1 MSKYTDKAKQ
11 LRAMTVPHYNCAQA
25 VIVPFAE
32 DLDIDEELL
41 MRMAANFGGGMRM
54 ASVCGSITGAAMV
67 LGLFGMND
75 TAKLNEY
82 YRRMKENHGGYV
94 TCADLLKRS
103 NEMGIPRREHCDGII
118 YESIGVVED
127 ILRSEGLLPAE

>member
-1 MSKYTDKAKQ
+1 MKKNTTGKFLIGSWVSFYPFEIDSYEYQ
-11 LRAMTVPHYNCAQA
+11 LDQMKEAGLNFNIFPAY
-25 VIVPFAE
+25 
-32 DLDIDEELL
+32 
-41 MRMAANFGGGMRM
+41 FGGGMRM
-54 ASVCGSITGAAMV
+54 ASVCGSVTGAAMV

-82 YRRMKENHGGYV
+82 YRRMKENHGGFV